1 MKITKYEHSCLVI
14 EDRGKQLVIDPGVFT
29 TSLPKLENVCSI
41 IVTHVHQDHF
51 SLELIDKILEGNP
64 EAMIYTVE
72 DVAKELGNRK
82 HEIVH
87 SNTSDLCGIFH
98 VSFYGGQHALIHES
112 LPTWQNVGILVN
124 DVFYYPGDSL
134 TIPEDVSVQCL
145 AVPANAPWM
154 KISETMDF
162 ISEIKAKQVIPVHNA
177 ILSDDGHK
185 IYNGRLEATT
195 KESDGVF
202 TFLKPGKS
210 IEI

>member
-14 EDRGKQLVIDPGVFT
+14 EDHGKQLVIDPGAFT

-51 SLELIDKILEGNP
+51 SLELIDKILKDNP
-64 EAMIYTVE
+64 EVLIYTVE
-72 DVAKELGNRK
+72 EVAKELGNRK
-82 HEIVH
+82 HEVVQ
-87 SNTSDLCGIFH
+87 SNTSELCGIFH
-98 VSFYGGQHALIHES
+98 VSFYGGLHAIIHKS

-134 TIPEDVSVQCL
+134 TIPENVTIKCL

-162 ISEIKAKQVIPVHNA
+162 LTAIKAKCVIPVHND
-177 ILSDDGHK
+177 ILSDSGHT

-195 KESDGVF
+195 KESGGVF
-202 TFLKPGKS
+202 TFLKPGES